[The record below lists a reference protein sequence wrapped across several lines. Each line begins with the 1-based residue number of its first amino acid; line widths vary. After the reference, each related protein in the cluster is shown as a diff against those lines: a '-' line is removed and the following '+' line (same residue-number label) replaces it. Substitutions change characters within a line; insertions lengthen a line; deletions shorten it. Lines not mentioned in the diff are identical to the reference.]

1 MILSDGKGGV
11 RSAEGKQ
18 VCDVLSK
25 WYVKGE
31 VLREG

>member
-1 MILSDGKGGV
+1 MLLSDGKDGV
-11 RSAEGKQ
+11 GSTEGKQ